1 MIATRTRFLFKRR
14 CIFNDVRIVTLAALT
29 CALER
34 ARTAAIRKSA
44 RFFFFI
50 HFMTTSPF
58 VEYDFIILSE
68 IDSAGAIFFSQ
79 TRTDSQSQN

>member
-44 RFFFFI
+44 RFSFYIHF
-50 HFMTTSPF
+50 HFMTTSSL

-68 IDSAGAIFFSQ
+68 IDSAGAIF
-79 TRTDSQSQN
+79 